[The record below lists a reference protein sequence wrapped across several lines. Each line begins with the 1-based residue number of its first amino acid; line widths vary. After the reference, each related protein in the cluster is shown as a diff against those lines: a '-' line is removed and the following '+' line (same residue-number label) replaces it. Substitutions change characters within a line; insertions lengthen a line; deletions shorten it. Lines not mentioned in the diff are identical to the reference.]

1 MIRINTS
8 SRLYRLLGNAPD
20 EPLVTGCQLFGRAAL
35 LTVLFIFLIP
45 AMSFLAVIALGSLL
59 LFEKS
64 HFITGMPP
72 SAAVYAAGVA
82 GWAAIIL
89 ITLLLTKLCDCIEVV
104 DDRSNTDSKA

>member
-1 MIRINTS
+1 MLRINTS

-35 LTVLFIFLIP
+35 LTVFVFFLL

-89 ITLLLTKLCDCIEVV
+89 VTFLLTKLCDCIEVV
-104 DDRSNTDSKA
+104 DDRSNTDSKS